1 MRQEM
6 RSAFSISMARPIGS
20 TTSWQHPH
28 TGNLHWENAMKTII
42 ASALASFLAATT
54 FCNAQPA
61 LKSEPMMMNRGTV
74 VLVDDGSCPRGH
86 IKQVGT
92 VLATG
97 VLTNPYGAV
106 DRKCIPVKGEAAST
120 VGR

>member
-1 MRQEM
+1 
-6 RSAFSISMARPIGS
+6 
-20 TTSWQHPH
+20 
-28 TGNLHWENAMKTII
+28 MKTMIAT
-42 ASALASFLAATT
+42 ASALFLAATT
-54 FCNAQPA
+54 FCHAQPA

-74 VLVDDGSCPRGH
+74 VLVDDGSCPKGQV
-86 IKQVGT
+86 KQVST

-106 DRKCIPVKGEAAST
+106 DRKCIPIKGEAASI